1 MNALCDCFWW
11 SANNSDDVIGQLLL
25 FSGEW
30 SSVRACSS
38 STNGFGYKGQKIQRL
53 VISFVDLGF

>member
-11 SANNSDDVIGQLLL
+11 SANNSDEVIGQLLL

-30 SSVRACSS
+30 SSVRVRLLQMVSD
-38 STNGFGYKGQKIQRL
+38 TKGKRFSGWF
-53 VISFVDLGF
+53 ISFVDLGF